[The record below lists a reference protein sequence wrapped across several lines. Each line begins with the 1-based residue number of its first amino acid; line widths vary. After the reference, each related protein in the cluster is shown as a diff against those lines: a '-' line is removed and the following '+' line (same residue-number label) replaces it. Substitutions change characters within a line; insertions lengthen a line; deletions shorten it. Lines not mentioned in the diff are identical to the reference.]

1 MRRLR
6 VAANT
11 LLASIPPPP
20 HPNHAEI
27 AKFVR
32 NLDAIRGQL
41 AAVAQLCRDRPSR
54 AAELRALLEQANAAL
69 HSATREGPLIEFAPP
84 APSSQLLAAL
94 SLKRPHE
101 AALVGWLPSSS
112 KPATWVLKF
121 QATKDGWSHSAF
133 HSKCDGVQNLLVVVK
148 CTGGH
153 VFGGYTSVGVSYS
166 NDHHHKVSWTIDAAA
181 FLFTLTNPHSKP
193 PTKFAIMSGQEAHAV
208 RSHHYFGPTFGAGHD
223 FSIGQNTSPLNTGLC
238 NLGNT
243 YQNGFGLG
251 AATFTGANTWTCAEM
266 LCFAV

>member
-69 HSATREGPLIEFAPP
+69 HSATREGPLIMFGPP
-84 APSSQLLAAL
+84 PPLHLLASS
-94 SLKRPHE
+94 SLTQLHE
-101 AALVGWLPSSS
+101 AALVGWLPS

-121 QATKDGWSHSAF
+121 QATKDGWSHGAF
-133 HSKCDGVQNLLVVVK
+133 HSKCDGVQKLLVVVK

-153 VFGGYTSVGVSYS
+153 VFGGYTSVGFSTPYQGTYF
-166 NDHHHKVSWTIDAAA
+166 NDAAA
-181 FLFTLTNPHSKP
+181 FLFSLTNPHSKP
-193 PTKFAIMSGQEAHAV
+193 PTMFALNGNTANHALH
-208 RSHHYFGPTFGAGHD
+208 SAGNFGPTFGGGHD
-223 FSIGQNTSPLNTGLC
+223 LCVGGNTSLNTGC
-238 NLGNT
+238 SNLGNT